1 MRPDIIMGTALE
13 NGSFHKT
20 GHPPRFIFLDAEHR
34 TAMSIDQEIEFMHTL
49 LIGGSGSGK
58 SNVLFQMVA
67 QIVTARPEEKQDCVS
82 LIFDTKGD
90 YFRHRGFFQR
100 GDLLIGNNAEF
111 RDRSQIW
118 NLFEEVLADGDE
130 PMDYEANA
138 REIAAVLFK
147 DRGSK
152 TQPFFANAARDIF
165 ANTVIYFIRR
175 RQDNPNAWRDKLNN
189 RDLVHFLMSAGPGDF
204 LKYFRLYPDMQGLTS
219 YFGDGSSNQALGVF
233 GELRSML
240 YDCFQ
245 GVFCLKPTPQR
256 PGFSIRRAMRSKG
269 GRSVFIEYDLST
281 GETMMPIYRLLVDLA
296 LKESLGRGVHGRTYL
311 FLDEL
316 KLLPEVTHLE
326 DAFNF
331 GRGKCVCVVAGLQN
345 VNQMYAIY
353 GKERGQAILG
363 GFGSVIAMRISD
375 ADTQEYITRLF
386 GTNVTAY
393 TYRSKDDRPI
403 DREHNGHTVEDWHQQ
418 NLRVGQAIVG
428 LASQPEPFLFQF
440 EKDPFE

>member
-20 GHPPRFIFLDAEHR
+20 NRPPRFIFLDAESQ

-67 QIVTARPEEKQDCVS
+67 QITNAPPAEKQDCIT

-90 YFRHRGFFQR
+90 YFRHRGFFWE

-111 RDRSQIW
+111 RDRSQAW
-118 NLFEEVLADGDE
+118 NLFDEVLADGE
-130 PMDYEANA
+130 KPVDYEANA

-147 DRGSK
+147 GRGSK
-152 TQPFFANAARDIF
+152 TQPFFTNAARDIF

-175 RQDNPNAWRDKLNN
+175 SRDNPDVWRDKLNN
-189 RDLVHFLMSAGPGDF
+189 CDLVNFLMRAGPKDF
-204 LKYFRLYPDMQGLTS
+204 LKIFQRYPDMQGLTS

-245 GVFCLKPTPQR
+245 GVFRLKPTPQR
-256 PGFSIRRAMRSKG
+256 PAFSIRQAMRSKG
-269 GRSVFIEYDLST
+269 GRSIFIEYDLAT
-281 GETMMPIYRLLVDLA
+281 GEVMTPMYRLLVDLA
-296 LKESLGRGVHGRTYL
+296 LKEALSRQSNGRTYL

-326 DAFNF
+326 DALNF
-331 GRGKCVCVVAGLQN
+331 GRGKRVCVVAGLQN

-353 GKERGQAILG
+353 GRERGQTILG
-363 GFGSVIAMRISD
+363 GFGSVFAMRTSD
-375 ADTQEYITRLF
+375 ADTREYITQLF
-386 GTNVTAY
+386 GSNVTAY
-393 TYRSKDDRPI
+393 TYRSRDDRPI
-403 DREHNGHTVEDWHQQ
+403 DREHSGHTVEDWHQRK
-418 NLRVGQAIVG
+418 LRVGQAIVG
-428 LASQPEPFLFQF
+428 LASQPDPFLFQF
-440 EKDPFE
+440 ERDPFE